1 MSVAVSG
8 GLGRSTARRLWQ
20 WLYAAKSPRAAPH
33 IGLEPQAHKV
43 AWYRVVCLTGVDY
56 FSTLA
61 YQSGIAFLAA
71 QFLSPIATLIL
82 VLFTLCGAL
91 PVYCRVATE
100 SPHGEGS
107 ISMFGNVMSWW
118 WAKLSVLILLG
129 FMGTDFI
136 VTITLSAADAA
147 VHMTEN
153 PLFPQV
159 LQHHDL
165 AITLVLISI
174 LAALFLRGFHEAIGI
189 SVLLVAVYL
198 TLNFIVAVRC
208 VYEVFRHPD
217 VVGNW
222 THALFTSHGSVWTMI
237 DVSALAFPKLAL
249 GLSGFETGV
258 AVMPLVKGAPTD
270 SYANPARRIANT
282 KKLLVTAAVVM
293 SVLLILTSF
302 VTTLLIPADAF
313 KTGGKANGRALAY
326 LAHEYLGNGFGTAY
340 DISTILILWFAGA
353 SAMAGIINIIP
364 RYLPRYGMSPGWV
377 NAIRPLVLFNT
388 GVAFV
393 VTIWFNANV
402 DAQAGAYATG
412 VLFLM
417 TAAAFTVM
425 LSAWRRG
432 ERWPAAGFCVIWLI
446 FSYTTIDNII
456 ERPDGIRIAAFFI
469 AMTVIASLASRLWR
483 TTELRIEDVIL
494 DDKARQFILQMQG
507 VDIRILANHPQT
519 RDEAEYRAENIEKRT
534 THHLTH
540 DERTLILE
548 VYVSDA
554 SEFTDVLEVEGV
566 EVAGFRV
573 LRACGSV
580 VPNSIAALLLRIRD
594 MTGKVP
600 HIYFH
605 WGDKHP
611 AALLFNYIVLGQGD
625 VGGMTREVLRQA
637 EPNCARR
644 PVVHVAG

>member
-1 MSVAVSG
+1 MATASSRGRTPFG
-8 GLGRSTARRLWQ
+8 GFWR
-20 WLYAAKSPRAAPH
+20 WLFAAKSARPAIATA
-33 IGLEPQAHKV
+33 LESQHHRV

-71 QFLSPIATLIL
+71 QFLSPIATLLL

-91 PVYCRVATE
+91 PVYCRVADE

-118 WAKLSVLILLG
+118 WAKLSVLVLLG

-153 PLFPQV
+153 PLFPAG
-159 LQHHDL
+159 LRDHDL
-165 AITLVLISI
+165 AVTLVLIAV
-174 LAALFLRGFHEAIGI
+174 LAALFLRGFQEAIGI
-189 SVLLVAVYL
+189 SVLLVVVYL
-198 TLNFIVAVRC
+198 ALNFIVAFRC
-208 VYEVFRHPD
+208 VVEVMRHPEAISSWS
-217 VVGNW
+217 N
-222 THALFTSHGSVWTMI
+222 ALFTGHGSITTMI
-237 DVSALAFPKLAL
+237 AMSVLAFPKLAL

-270 SYANPARRIANT
+270 SYARPAVRIANT
-282 KKLLVTAAVVM
+282 KKMLTAAAVIM

-302 VTTLLIPADAF
+302 VTTLLIPAAEF
-313 KTGGKANGRALAY
+313 QASGKANGRALAY
-326 LAHEYLGNGFGTAY
+326 LAHQYLGNGFGTVY

-377 NAIRPLVLFNT
+377 NAIRPLILFNT
-388 GVAFV
+388 AVAFV
-393 VTIWFNANV
+393 VTIWFNASV

-417 TAAAFTVM
+417 SAAAFTVM
-425 LSAWRRG
+425 LTAWRRG
-432 ERWPAAGFCVIWLI
+432 ERWSAAGFCLIWLI
-446 FSYTTIDNII
+446 FTYTTVDNII
-456 ERPDGIRIAAFFI
+456 ERPDGMRIASFFI

-483 TTELRIEDVIL
+483 TTELRIEDVVL

-507 VDIRILANHPQT
+507 GDIRILANHPQT
-519 RDEAEYRAENIEKRT
+519 RDEAEYREETIEKRT

-554 SEFTDVLEVEGV
+554 SDFTDVLEVEGV
-566 EVAGFRV
+566 EVGAYRV
-573 LRACGSV
+573 LRAYSSV
-580 VPNSIAALLLRIRD
+580 IPNSIAALLLRIRD

-600 HIYFH
+600 HVYFH

-611 AALLFNYIVLGQGD
+611 ASLLFNYIVLGQGD

-637 EPNCARR
+637 EPNVARR